1 MKNDIYKLLTGKV
14 RIIGDNLMG
23 IEEAQRFSNHVKH
36 SIDRVFMYS
45 KDKPDWED
53 YGSDNIWSMVNDWSD
68 GDSML
73 KRAALHIFGTNFP
86 DAIDKLKTLQIYVE
100 GRCPECGEPTRL
112 TADGE
117 TMYDYTGGFIISE
130 PITYE
135 VCTLCNWMDN

>member
-14 RIIGDNLMG
+14 RIIGDSLMG

-36 SIDRVFMYS
+36 SIDHAFRFQ
-45 KDKPDWED
+45 KEKPDWD
-53 YGSDNIWSMVNDWSD
+53 SYGGASVWTMINDTD
-68 GDSML
+68 DSMF
-73 KRAALHIFGTNFP
+73 KRVALHVFGTNFP

-117 TMYDYTGGFIISE
+117 TEYNPQQGFIIRE
-130 PITYE
+130 PDTYNQ
-135 VCTLCNWMDN
+135 CTLCTWNDL